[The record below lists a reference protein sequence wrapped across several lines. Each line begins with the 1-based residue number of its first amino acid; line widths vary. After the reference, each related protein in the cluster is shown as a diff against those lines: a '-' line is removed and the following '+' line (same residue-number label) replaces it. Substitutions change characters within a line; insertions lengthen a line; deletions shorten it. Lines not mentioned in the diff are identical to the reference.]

1 MKTSY
6 SSKISSVVLASILSV
21 GLGFASPTFAG
32 FRSFIVDPNSKMA
45 TDIGS
50 LGGIDAY
57 GRGINDAGQVV
68 GWSRT
73 AEGNTHA
80 FITGPKGE
88 GMTDLGTLGGSD
100 SWAYGINAM
109 GQVVGRSLI
118 AGDGSYHAFIT
129 GPNGNGMTDLGTLG
143 GSNSWAYAIN
153 AAGQA
158 AGISLTTGDNSS
170 RAFITGPGG
179 ANMTD
184 LGTLGGDY
192 SAAHGINDAG
202 RVVGDSFISNGS
214 QHAFITG
221 PNGIDMAD
229 INASGGE
236 TFANGINST
245 GRTIGQSDSH
255 AFITGANGAGLT
267 DLGTLG
273 GDESV
278 AFGIND
284 AGQVVG
290 SAQIAGTPQSPQGD
304 MHAFSTAPDG
314 VGMSDLNLLVALPGG
329 FLSEAHGIN
338 NSGLVVANGFVAAIP
353 EPASHALMIAGLILL
368 GFIMQGKKQLV

>member
-1 MKTSY
+1 MKTSH
-6 SSKISSVVLASILSV
+6 SSKISSLVLASILI
-21 GLGFASPTFAG
+21 GLGLVSPAFAG
-32 FRSFIVDPNSKMA
+32 FRSFIVDPNSKMVA
-45 TDIGS
+45 DIGS

-57 GRGINDAGQVV
+57 GRGINDAGQIV

-73 AEGNTHA
+73 PEGNTHA

-88 GMTDLGTLGGSD
+88 GMVDLGTLGGSD
-100 SWAYGINAM
+100 SWAYGVNAT

-129 GPNGNGMTDLGTLG
+129 GPNGIGMTDLGTLG
-143 GSNSWAYAIN
+143 GSNSWAHAIN
-153 AAGQA
+153 ASGQA

-170 RAFITGPGG
+170 HAFITGQGG
-179 ANMTD
+179 VNMTD

-192 SAAHGINDAG
+192 SAAHGINEAG

-221 PNGIDMAD
+221 PNGVDMAD
-229 INASGGE
+229 INALGGE

-245 GRTIGQSDSH
+245 GRTVGQSDSH
-255 AFITGANGAGLT
+255 AFITGPNGSGMT

-290 SAQIAGTPQSPQGD
+290 SAQVAGTPQSPQGD

-314 VGMSDLNLLVALPGG
+314 VGMSDLNLLAALPGG
-329 FLSEAHGIN
+329 FLSEANGIN
-338 NSGLVVANGFVAAIP
+338 NSGLVVANGFVAPIP
-353 EPASHALMIAGLILL
+353 EPASSALMIAGLVLL
-368 GFIMQGKKQLV
+368 GVIMQGKKQLT

>member
-6 SSKISSVVLASILSV
+6 SSRISSFVLASILMA
-21 GLGFASPTFAG
+21 GLGFASQTLAG
-32 FRSFIVDPNSKMA
+32 FRSFIVDPNSKMV

-88 GMTDLGTLGGSD
+88 GMTDIGTLGGSD
-100 SWAYGINAM
+100 SWAYGINAT

-129 GPNGNGMTDLGTLG
+129 GPNGIGMTDLGTLG

-158 AGISLTTGDNSS
+158 AGISLTTDNSS

-179 ANMTD
+179 SAMTD

-192 SAAHGINDAG
+192 SAAHGINEAG
-202 RVVGDSFISNGS
+202 RVVGDSFISNGN

-221 PNGIDMAD
+221 PNGVDMVD
-229 INASGGE
+229 INALGGE

-245 GRTIGQSDSH
+245 GRTVGQSDSH
-255 AFITGANGAGLT
+255 AFITGANGAGMT

-278 AFGIND
+278 AFGVND

-290 SAQIAGTPQSPQGD
+290 SAQIAGTPQLPQGD
-304 MHAFSTAPDG
+304 MHAFSTAPGG
-314 VGMSDLNLLVALPGG
+314 VGMSDLNLLVVLPGG

-338 NSGLVVANGFVAAIP
+338 NSGLVVASGFVASIP
-353 EPASHALMIAGLILL
+353 EPASYALMIGGLILL
-368 GFIMQGKKQLV
+368 GFMVQGKKQLT

>member
-6 SSKISSVVLASILSV
+6 SLKISSLVLASILIA
-21 GLGFASPTFAG
+21 GLGFVSPALAG
-32 FRSFIVDPNSKMA
+32 FRSFIVDPNSKMV

-57 GRGINDAGQVV
+57 GRGINDAGQIV

-73 AEGNTHA
+73 PEGNTHA

-100 SWAYGINAM
+100 SWAYGINAT

-129 GPNGNGMTDLGTLG
+129 GPNGIG
-143 GSNSWAYAIN
+143 
-153 AAGQA
+153 
-158 AGISLTTGDNSS
+158 
-170 RAFITGPGG
+170 
-179 ANMTD
+179 MTD

-192 SAAHGINDAG
+192 SAAHGINEAG

-221 PNGIDMAD
+221 PNGVDMAD
-229 INASGGE
+229 INAHGGE

-245 GRTIGQSDSH
+245 GRTVGQSDSH
-255 AFITGANGAGLT
+255 AFITGPNGAGMT
-267 DLGTLG
+267 DLGALG

-290 SAQIAGTPQSPQGD
+290 SAQVAGTPQSPQGD

-338 NSGLVVANGFVAAIP
+338 NSGLVVANGFVASIP
-353 EPASHALMIAGLILL
+353 EPASYALMIAGLILL
-368 GFIMQGKKQLV
+368 GFIVQGKKQLT